1 MEALIKRFMGRGRKA
16 SASDERI
23 LLELLLQPDRA
34 VFTAEIA
41 DQLPIDKER
50 VRQKMEEFSE
60 EEGWVHI
67 DEVSGR
73 NLYRMT
79 SRGNEH
85 LSSVLRNAID

>member
-1 MEALIKRFMGRGRKA
+1 MEALLKRFMGRGRKA

-23 LLELLLQPDRA
+23 LLELSLHPDRA

-41 DQLPIDKER
+41 EQLPIDKER

-60 EEGWVHI
+60 KQGWVQI
-67 DEVSGR
+67 DDVSGR

-79 SRGNEH
+79 SEGHEH
-85 LSSVLRNAID
+85 LSTVLRDELD